1 MLPVVLAVVVLSGVV
16 VMVVVLSDFVASV
29 LWFPLLY
36 FLELW
41 YRW

>member
-16 VMVVVLSDFVASV
+16 VIVVGLSDVVASL

-36 FLELW
+36 FLKL
-41 YRW
+41 